1 MRFSTKKQSAMGQ
14 DRQDITKPRTG
25 GEPSAWLDVVQKE
38 VGSLRFGVVQI
49 IVHDSEVVQ
58 IERTEKIRF
67 DNARPGKIRKP
78 NSAEGEP

>member
-1 MRFSTKKQSAMGQ
+1 M
-14 DRQDITKPRTG
+14 KPRVSG
-25 GEPSAWLDVVQKE
+25 GLPAWLDIVQKE

-67 DNARPGKIRKP
+67 DNARPGKTRK
-78 NSAEGEP
+78 SSSVEGEP